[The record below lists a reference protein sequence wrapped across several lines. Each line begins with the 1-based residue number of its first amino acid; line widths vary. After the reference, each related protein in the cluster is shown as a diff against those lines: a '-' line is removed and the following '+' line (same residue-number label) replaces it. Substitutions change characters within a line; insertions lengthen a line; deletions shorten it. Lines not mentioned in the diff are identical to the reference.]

1 MGSNL
6 HAETQ
11 LADPEAFTSFLKS
24 QRRRDWVVYAKRPF
38 AGPDQVLS
46 YLARYTHRI
55 AISNSRITA
64 YDGTRVTFRV
74 KDYRREGQARFASM
88 TLAASEFARR
98 FLQHILPN
106 GLHRI
111 RHVGLLANTQRRAA
125 IAKARSLLADRMPPP
140 DPISEPT
147 PATQMPA
154 PGPAPCPCCG
164 GRMVLVELVTP
175 ASQLKRQPQERM
187 DSS

>member
-1 MGSNL
+1 MRAARRGL
-6 HAETQ
+6 
-11 LADPEAFTSFLKS
+11 LKS

-74 KDYRREGQARFASM
+74 KDYRKEGETRYGVM

-98 FLQHILPN
+98 FLQHVLPD

-125 IAKARSLLADRMPPP
+125 IAQARDLLADRISPPEPVPEPTRATEIPPP
-140 DPISEPT
+140 
-147 PATQMPA
+147 APA
-154 PGPAPCPCCG
+154 PGPAPCACCG
-164 GRMVLVELVTP
+164 GRMILVELVTP
-175 ASQLKRQPQERM
+175 ASQLKGRRQERM
-187 DSS
+187 DTS